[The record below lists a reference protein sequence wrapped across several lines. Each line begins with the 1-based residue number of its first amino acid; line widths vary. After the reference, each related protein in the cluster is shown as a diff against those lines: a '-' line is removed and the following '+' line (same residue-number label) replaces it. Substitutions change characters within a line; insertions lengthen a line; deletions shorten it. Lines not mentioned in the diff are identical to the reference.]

1 MFLSVVIA
9 CYNVEKTV
17 KRTLDS
23 IVNQDDLDLE
33 VIAVDDGSIDNT
45 LNILN
50 EYACKYQFIK
60 IISQDNR
67 GVCQAL
73 SNGITKCSGKY
84 IYCLDADDKITKNF
98 VSYLKKYNGGFDIIE
113 FSFNVVDENGKLLN
127 VVKNRK
133 FEFSN
138 KNEVNKFLN
147 VLYLDHNCF
156 DSFRYISIYKWS
168 KIIKSEIVK
177 EIVSNYKKLNFK
189 LYEDLVY
196 VMLAAS
202 KSKKIKSVDF
212 VGIYYY
218 QIPNSHSR
226 KNMDLNYNDL
236 LELRNKLRLFLNEYA
251 KTNNLD
257 KNSFKT
263 MDFNVSKFYFTRL
276 IKKYHIKVLKKFFDK
291 MKKDK
296 VYQDEKKYV
305 SLDGVSFKRKVYFY
319 LMKYDMF
326 YLIYFCFKYLM

>member
-1 MFLSVVIA
+1 
-9 CYNVEKTV
+9 
-17 KRTLDS
+17 
-23 IVNQDDLDLE
+23 
-33 VIAVDDGSIDNT
+33 
-45 LNILN
+45 
-50 EYACKYQFIK
+50 
-60 IISQDNR
+60 
-67 GVCQAL
+67 
-73 SNGITKCSGKY
+73 
-84 IYCLDADDKITKNF
+84 
-98 VSYLKKYNGGFDIIE
+98 
-113 FSFNVVDENGKLLN
+113 
-127 VVKNRK
+127 
-133 FEFSN
+133 
-138 KNEVNKFLN
+138 
-147 VLYLDHNCF
+147 
-156 DSFRYISIYKWS
+156 
-168 KIIKSEIVK
+168 
-177 EIVSNYKKLNFK
+177 
-189 LYEDLVY
+189 
-196 VMLAAS
+196 MLAAS